1 MLIDSD
7 QVAPTMNL
15 KSSTNA
21 PIESGSQ
28 SASTEARRSGSSPTR
43 PLDRGTMEQVARQP
57 QTPAQRT
64 GTAAMS
70 RHKARGPS
78 DYDVGYGRPP
88 KVNRFRPGQSGN
100 PTGYRKGSKTI
111 GARLRELMN
120 SKVTVTE
127 HGRTRRIS
135 RLDVMLRQLTNDA
148 MHGDQRA
155 LKLLM
160 EFLHR
165 YGAEVEGTV
174 GAEEIT
180 CEDLEI
186 LSDYLRKTGSS
197 DSDLEVSPDERD
209 GDDGESL

>member
-1 MLIDSD
+1 
-7 QVAPTMNL
+7 
-15 KSSTNA
+15 
-21 PIESGSQ
+21 
-28 SASTEARRSGSSPTR
+28 
-43 PLDRGTMEQVARQP
+43 
-57 QTPAQRT
+57 
-64 GTAAMS
+64 MS
-70 RHKARGPS
+70 RHKTHSPS

-135 RLDVMLRQLTNDA
+135 RLDVTLHQLTNDA
-148 MHGDQRA
+148 MRGDQRA

-174 GAEEIT
+174 RSKEVIS
-180 CEDLEI
+180 EDLDI
-186 LSDYLRKTGSS
+186 LADYLRKMGPS
-197 DSDLEVSPDERD
+197 DSDPEIRPNEEGD
-209 GDDGESL
+209 DDGESF

>member
-1 MLIDSD
+1 
-7 QVAPTMNL
+7 
-15 KSSTNA
+15 
-21 PIESGSQ
+21 
-28 SASTEARRSGSSPTR
+28 
-43 PLDRGTMEQVARQP
+43 
-57 QTPAQRT
+57 
-64 GTAAMS
+64 MS
-70 RHKARGPS
+70 RHKTHSPS

-135 RLDVMLRQLTNDA
+135 RLDVTLHQLTNDA
-148 MHGDQRA
+148 MRGDQRA

-165 YGAEVEGTV
+165 YGADVKETV
-174 GAEEIT
+174 GVEEISS
-180 CEDLEI
+180 EDLEI

-197 DSDLEVSPDERD
+197 NSDPDVSPNGED
-209 GDDGESL
+209 DDGESL

>member
-1 MLIDSD
+1 
-7 QVAPTMNL
+7 
-15 KSSTNA
+15 
-21 PIESGSQ
+21 
-28 SASTEARRSGSSPTR
+28 
-43 PLDRGTMEQVARQP
+43 
-57 QTPAQRT
+57 
-64 GTAAMS
+64 MS
-70 RHKARGPS
+70 RGQAGSPS
-78 DYDVGYGRPP
+78 NYDVGYCRPP
-88 KVNRFRPGQSGN
+88 KATRFRPGQSGN

-111 GARLRELMN
+111 GARLRELIN

-148 MHGDQRA
+148 MCGDQRA

-165 YGAEVEGTV
+165 YAAEVERTD

-180 CEDLEI
+180 SEDLEI

-197 DSDLEVSPDERD
+197 DSDPVVSRAERD
-209 GDDGESL
+209 SDDD